1 MSRAAPGSFGIL
13 SGATRLGAARHEANS
28 ADAARCALAL
38 MCSAASVLECDH
50 GRASGPAC
58 EEPSDA
64 DAAKGATS
72 LLAWDAARAAIEVVL
87 SAHEATRARAVVA
100 CLPTDDEDRAVLR
113 ERLRRPLRFLVAQA
127 CRRAALRACY
137 RAVAS
142 SCPSGSCR
150 CINLE
155 GDLAMARDVVLDR
168 LCDSRKRLWPC
179 KASRRCPL
187 QYGVLRRA
195 PGAVWVEST
204 GGPATPRAFL
214 EKRRCRAIE

>member
-1 MSRAAPGSFGIL
+1 
-13 SGATRLGAARHEANS
+13 
-28 ADAARCALAL
+28 
-38 MCSAASVLECDH
+38 MCSAASVLACDH

-127 CRRAALRACY
+127 CRRAALEGVLPCGGQFPPLGQLLLGGEGWVLKGTKTLKGLLDVGLCGIIVNV
-137 RAVAS
+137 AVFILVSFFSPRPEKSHREAF
-142 SCPSGSCR
+142 
-150 CINLE
+150 
-155 GDLAMARDVVLDR
+155 ARDLKEV
-168 LCDSRKRLWPC
+168 S
-179 KASRRCPL
+179 
-187 QYGVLRRA
+187 
-195 PGAVWVEST
+195 
-204 GGPATPRAFL
+204 
-214 EKRRCRAIE
+214 